1 MLSELKSSLIFFF
14 YYIRYIIIMYEYVY
28 FISFIISLYL
38 FIYNIKKIYPYK
50 NWFYKNILIFLAGG
64 IMLYS
69 LFYDNKTIN
78 NYILPILLVI
88 NIAILFFVTLNN
100 KYTIINI
107 LPLFGIIYILGIF
120 NIKDFVLKKGKL
132 VNLNKQWIYKHIV
145 VLIIYYL
152 FLNKSAMELNDRIG
166 AIIIILYPL
175 LFPLNEYYIHRIFSL
190 SLMTQ
195 IAWI

>member
-1 MLSELKSSLIFFF
+1 
-14 YYIRYIIIMYEYVY
+14 
-28 FISFIISLYL
+28 
-38 FIYNIKKIYPYK
+38 
-50 NWFYKNILIFLAGG
+50 
-64 IMLYS
+64 MLYS

-107 LPLFGIIYILGIF
+107 LPLFGIIYLLYMF
-120 NIKDFVLKKGKL
+120 NINEFQFNKGKL
-132 VNLNKQWIYKHIV
+132 INLNKEWIYEHIII
-145 VLIIYYL
+145 LLIYYL
-152 FLNKSAMELNDRIG
+152 FLNESAMELNDRIG

-190 SLMTQ
+190 CIMTQ
-195 IAWI
+195 CAWLYNL

>member
-1 MLSELKSSLIFFF
+1 
-14 YYIRYIIIMYEYVY
+14 MYEYVY

-38 FIYNIKKIYPYK
+38 FIYNIKKIYSYK

-107 LPLFGIIYILGIF
+107 LPLFGIIYILCIF
-120 NIKDFVLKKGKL
+120 NIKDFVFKKGKL

-195 IAWI
+195 IAWRYNI